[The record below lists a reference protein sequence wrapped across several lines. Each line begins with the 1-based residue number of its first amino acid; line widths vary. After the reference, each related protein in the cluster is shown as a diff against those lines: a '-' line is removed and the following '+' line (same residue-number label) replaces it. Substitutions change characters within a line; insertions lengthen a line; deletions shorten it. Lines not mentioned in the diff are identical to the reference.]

1 MFGSQWL
8 SHRGGFAMSLE
19 FEQNLKK
26 YAEVIVKVG
35 LNLQPGQRLVIGAPV
50 LWLTGT
56 PIETA
61 PLVRLIVAQAYQA
74 GARLVDVMWDD
85 ERLKPIR
92 LQHASRESLEEFS
105 TWRVDAGIEAAKAG
119 DALLWIMAEDP
130 DLLLEQEPERVAA
143 FQNTNM
149 RHTAPLWDLV
159 SKNTTNWT
167 VISAPVD
174 GWAAKIF
181 PDLPAQS
188 RKAKFWDIIL
198 GICRVKHDDP
208 AAAWQ
213 DHIKQLVARS
223 KYLTNKHYTALK
235 LTSDGTDLTVGL
247 PSGHIWGG
255 GWMTTQNG
263 IDFVANLPTE
273 EICTMPHKEKTEGVV
288 TATKPLSYGGSLVE
302 DFSLTFSAG
311 RVVKVTAKTGETS
324 LRKLLETDKG
334 ASALGEVALVPHSSP
349 ISQTGL
355 IYHNI
360 LIDENASCHLA
371 LGQAY
376 RVFMENG
383 EAMSDKEFA
392 AVGGNKSMI
401 HTDFMIGSGEMDV
414 DGFRK
419 DGTAEPIMRGGEW
432 VFEV

>member
-1 MFGSQWL
+1 
-8 SHRGGFAMSLE
+8 MSSE
-19 FEQNLKK
+19 FEQNLYK

-56 PIETA
+56 PIESA

-85 ERLKPIR
+85 DQLKPIR
-92 LQHASRESLEEFS
+92 LQHASRESIEEFS

-119 DALLWIMAEDP
+119 EALLWIYAEDP
-130 DLLLEQEPERVAA
+130 DLLREQEPERVAA

-149 RHTAPLWDLV
+149 QHTAPLWDLV
-159 SKNTTNWT
+159 SKNTTNWV
-167 VISAPVD
+167 VISAPID

-181 PDLPAQS
+181 PDLPAES
-188 RKAKFWDIIL
+188 HKAQFWDIIL

-208 AAAWQ
+208 VAAWQ
-213 DHIKQLVARS
+213 DHIKQLAAKS
-223 KYLTNKHYTALK
+223 EHLTNRHYTALK
-235 LTSDGTDLTVGL
+235 LTSDGTDLMVGL
-247 PSGHIWGG
+247 PSGHIWRSGG
-255 GWMTTQNG
+255 MTAQNG
-263 IDFVANLPTE
+263 VDFVANLPTE
-273 EICTMPHKEKTEGVV
+273 EVFTMPHKEKTEGVV
-288 TATKPLSYGGSLVE
+288 TATKPLIYGSSLVE

-311 RVVKVTAKTGETS
+311 HVVKATAKKGEAS
-324 LRKLLETDKG
+324 LRKLLETDEG

-355 IYHNI
+355 LFHNI

-376 RVFMENG
+376 RATMENG
-383 EAMSDKEFA
+383 EAMSDDEFA
-392 AVGGNKSMI
+392 TAGGNKSMI

-414 DGFRK
+414 DGIRE

-432 VFEV
+432 AFEV